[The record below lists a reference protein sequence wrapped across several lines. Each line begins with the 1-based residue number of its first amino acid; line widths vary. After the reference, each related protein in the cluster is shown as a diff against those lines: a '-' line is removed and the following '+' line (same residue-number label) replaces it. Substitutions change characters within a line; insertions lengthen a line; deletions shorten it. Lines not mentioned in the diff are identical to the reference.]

1 MIVVSP
7 WSNRE
12 RKFSSCYLTHCHL
25 TTLLFLLDF
34 KERKKWNRDQ
44 QKHFNLFCCWKIHLS
59 FWNSRKKWR
68 HLSYWKEADDM
79 LNMYVAWMFANLIV
93 LQKKVT
99 IKTNDDDKLHFHN
112 DVFYFTARVHTRIDS
127 PGTLKFPL
135 LSLSLNLATVFWS
148 QRWWHTDKQQYRF
161 IVKFAN
167 LIFLGSS

>member
-1 MIVVSP
+1 M
-7 WSNRE
+7 
-12 RKFSSCYLTHCHL
+12 
-25 TTLLFLLDF
+25 FLLDF

-44 QKHFNLFCCWKIHLS
+44 QKHFNLFCCWKIQFTS
-59 FWNSRKKWR
+59 FLLKIQEKNKGIWVIERSRW
-68 HLSYWKEADDM
+68 
-79 LNMYVAWMFANLIV
+79 YVEYVCSMNVCQLDCVA
-93 LQKKVT
+93 KKVT

-112 DVFYFTARVHTRIDS
+112 DVFYYTARVHTRIDS

>member
-1 MIVVSP
+1 MLLAP

-12 RKFSSCYLTHCHL
+12 RKFSSCYLTHCHI

-34 KERKKWNRDQ
+34 KERQKWNRDQ

-59 FWNSRKKWR
+59 FWKFKKKMKAFE
-68 HLSYWKEADDM
+68 LLKEADDM
-79 LNMYVAWMFANLIV
+79 LNMYIAWMFANLIV

-112 DVFYFTARVHTRIDS
+112 DVFYYTARVHTRIDS